1 MEDVVSVMMAN
12 DDFVLKL
19 AKALGLPKN
28 TRSFEIRFAVG
39 EAVIVKC
46 EYLPDDPKDACD
58 AQLWRLATYQLV
70 KKDEVLTDELAD
82 PQS

>member
-1 MEDVVSVMMAN
+1 VEGFVSVMMSHDEFAQR
-12 DDFVLKL
+12 LL
-19 AKALGLPKN
+19 KALGLPKN

-46 EYLPDDPKDACD
+46 EYLPDDPEDACD
-58 AQLWRLATYQLV
+58 AALVRLAQYELV